1 MLPVVPGWCPGL
13 AKVEA
18 TFSSPLPSRITSTE
32 ANETAPLLAD
42 AEEAAQ
48 VDHGGD
54 DGARVIHQ
62 QVIRLPEVFPAA
74 REKDWWRRG
83 PCTRRSGMAQAEQPR
98 AEDLRR
104 MFRTLSDFISD
115 ITGGS
120 REAQAFDENDYRL
133 AAAALLVHVMSID
146 GAVTDDERIVLKDIL
161 ATRFGLDAQEG
172 EALVELAIAKDAEAV
187 DLYAFTSVLNR
198 ALDDEGRLRIVEMM
212 FEVAYADGGLS
223 EFEDNLVWRAAELLN
238 VGSRDRIRIRREVR
252 EETETGGERQE

>member
-1 MLPVVPGWCPGL
+1 
-13 AKVEA
+13 
-18 TFSSPLPSRITSTE
+18 
-32 ANETAPLLAD
+32 
-42 AEEAAQ
+42 
-48 VDHGGD
+48 
-54 DGARVIHQ
+54 
-62 QVIRLPEVFPAA
+62 
-74 REKDWWRRG
+74 
-83 PCTRRSGMAQAEQPR
+83 
-98 AEDLRR
+98 

-115 ITGGS
+115 ITGGH

-146 GAVTDDERIVLKDIL
+146 GAVTAEEHVVLKTIL
-161 ATRFGLDAQEG
+161 ASRFGLDAAES

-198 ALDDEGRLRIVEMM
+198 ALDEEGRRRIVEMM

-252 EETETGGERQE
+252 EETEASGERQE